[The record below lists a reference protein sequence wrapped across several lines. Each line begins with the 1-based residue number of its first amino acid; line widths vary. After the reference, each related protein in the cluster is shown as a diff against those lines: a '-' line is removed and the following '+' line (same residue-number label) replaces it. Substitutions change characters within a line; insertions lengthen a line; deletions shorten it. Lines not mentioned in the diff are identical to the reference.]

1 LSHAV
6 PPNNFHSSYCHFISR
21 TPIRFSVSVN
31 SLFGL
36 GMGASPLLFWLEK
49 YGCNVCS
56 AKQAL
61 ALQLFDLG
69 RATYPKMF

>member
-1 LSHAV
+1 L
-6 PPNNFHSSYCHFISR
+6 PLL
-21 TPIRFSVSVN
+21 VN

-36 GMGASPLLFWLEK
+36 GMGAFPLLFWLEK

-56 AKQAL
+56 AKQDL

-69 RATYPKMF
+69 HATYPKMF

>member
-1 LSHAV
+1 M
-6 PPNNFHSSYCHFISR
+6 
-21 TPIRFSVSVN
+21 RFCVVVS

-56 AKQAL
+56 ARQDL
-61 ALQLFDLG
+61 ALQLFDLD